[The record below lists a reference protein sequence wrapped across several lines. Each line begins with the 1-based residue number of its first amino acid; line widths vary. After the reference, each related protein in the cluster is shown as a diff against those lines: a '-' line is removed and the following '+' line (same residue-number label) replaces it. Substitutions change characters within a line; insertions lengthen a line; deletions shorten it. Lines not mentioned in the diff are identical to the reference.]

1 MTGKDDIMNILVNF
15 KKEQRSRRENVRTI
29 IPKMIMQIT
38 SMSRN
43 PELTKQKQ
51 IRTIILVTRKN
62 RLQKG
67 KK

>member
-67 KK
+67 EK

>member
-1 MTGKDDIMNILVNF
+1 MTGKDDIMNILVNV

-67 KK
+67 EK